1 MFEDN
6 EDEVDEALLAW
17 LEEEGAL
24 NWVGMDDDG
33 ERVLTINPDKMQ
45 EVYPELYDAMM
56 DDLNYMLGSLKTLGY
71 ITSELDEDGEEVFAI
86 SEEGRKIM
94 EKFGYGHFEGDLND

>member
-24 NWVGMDDDG
+24 NWVGMDNDG
-33 ERVLTINPDKMQ
+33 ERVLTVNPDKMR
-45 EVYPELYDAMM
+45 EVYPELYEAMM
-56 DDLNYMLGSLKTLGY
+56 QDLNSMLNSLMDLGY
-71 ITSELDEDGEEVFAI
+71 ITSGIDEDGEEVFSI

-94 EKFGYGHFEGDLND
+94 EKFGYGDFK